1 MIYLLA
7 LLPAT
12 ALAIAGYLA
21 LFLSARC
28 AGGMQTFGKLLGFWA
43 FTLAALVILGAL
55 FAAAIIATTACAAGC
70 IVPGRTSLT
79 RARARRER
87 RRRSRALYRRP
98 RRPRPID
105 RHSRASR
112 QRRRVY
118 SAPQYG
124 HFAQPPPSSMAKYTR
139 GCEFHR
145 YICGIGQHNGR
156 SSTPTS

>member
-21 LFLSARC
+21 LFLSARS

-55 FAAAIIATTACAAGC
+55 FAAAHHRHHGMRRRDALSWAHRAG
-70 IVPGRTSLT
+70 
-79 RARARRER
+79 RARRRPER
-87 RRRSRALYRRP
+87 RPPEQSAVRRP
-98 RRPRPID
+98 HRPRPID
-105 RHSRASR
+105 RATRATSR

-118 SAPQYG
+118 SAPQ
-124 HFAQPPPSSMAKYTR
+124 
-139 GCEFHR
+139 
-145 YICGIGQHNGR
+145 
-156 SSTPTS
+156 